1 MTVDRHVDA
10 RTAMRTSLRVT
21 VRDLPAMLVWAAL
34 VSALVVLGFATALF
48 GRVVIF
54 ASAEEWL
61 HGTETDVG
69 FRCILVFVS
78 PRLYLQ
84 IVSNIFP

>member
-21 VRDLPAMLVWAAL
+21 VRDLPAMRVWAAL
-34 VSALVVLGFATALF
+34 VSALVVLGFATALL

-54 ASAEEWL
+54 AWL
-61 HGTETDVG
+61 GHATWRAYQE
-69 FRCILVFVS
+69 LVE
-78 PRLYLQ
+78 
-84 IVSNIFP
+84 